1 MTAVTISTTDTIYTD
16 TVSASSVESP
26 DLSPE
31 SGSLRAGE
39 VLGRYEL
46 LFPIA
51 SGGMATVHAARLVGE
66 GEFQRAVALKV
77 ILPHLAN
84 DPRFVS
90 MFMDE
95 ARLAARIRSPHVV
108 AALELGRH
116 ADKTLFMAMEL
127 VIGVSL
133 RQLFDDAVAAGK
145 TIPIPV
151 LGSILVQAAKGLADA
166 HGARAVDGSPL
177 GLVHRDVSPHNI
189 LVGIDG
195 HARIADFGI
204 AHAVTRATA
213 TQTGELKGKLP
224 YFSPEQVRC
233 DEPDA
238 RSDVFSLGIVA
249 WEMFAGQRLFDAP
262 NPLATAQAVAA
273 KPVPPLDAVRGDV
286 PKVIAQVVRDA
297 LERDLDRRL
306 ESAERFANRLEDACK
321 RSTGLANAR
330 EVEQTLRELCGD
342 SVARLE
348 RSLNLALAT
357 PTGAHRPL
365 PLPLRTRSKRPQLV
379 IAAAASLLL
388 FAALAFA
395 LSVSPGRSSVGA
407 PPELSRAAPA
417 NADLPSQLPQRA
429 ANDAPTGRSAD
440 DAGVRGLDNTPAHGS
455 TDTASTS
462 PPKSDS
468 RRRAAP
474 RRAKNARAAAR
485 PDAPAQPAGGWL
497 LRDISE
503 FDRERTR

>member
-1 MTAVTISTTDTIYTD
+1 
-16 TVSASSVESP
+16 
-26 DLSPE
+26 
-31 SGSLRAGE
+31 
-39 VLGRYEL
+39 
-46 LFPIA
+46 
-51 SGGMATVHAARLVGE
+51 
-66 GEFQRAVALKV
+66 
-77 ILPHLAN
+77 
-84 DPRFVS
+84 
-90 MFMDE
+90 
-95 ARLAARIRSPHVV
+95 
-108 AALELGRH
+108 
-116 ADKTLFMAMEL
+116 
-127 VIGVSL
+127 
-133 RQLFDDAVAAGK
+133 
-145 TIPIPV
+145 V

-166 HGARAVDGSPL
+166 HGARAVDGSLL

-273 KPVPPLDAVRGDV
+273 KPVPPLDTVRGDM

-321 RSTGLANAR
+321 HSTGLASAR
-330 EVEQTLRELCGD
+330 EVEQTLRGLCGD
-342 SVARLE
+342 SIARLE
-348 RSLNLALAT
+348 CSLNLALAT

-365 PLPLRTRSKRPQLV
+365 PLPLRARSKRPQLV
-379 IAAAASLLL
+379 IAAAVSLLL

-395 LSVSPGRSSVGA
+395 LSFSPRSA

-417 NADLPSQLPQRA
+417 NADLPSQLSQRA
-429 ANDAPTGRSAD
+429 ANDVPAARSAD
-440 DAGVRGLDNTPAHGS
+440 DAGVRGLDTRAHGS
-455 TDTASTS
+455 TAPASTS

-468 RRRAAP
+468 RRRATP
-474 RRAKNARAAAR
+474 RRAKTARAAAR
-485 PDAPAQPAGGWL
+485 PDAPAPPAGGWL